1 MYEKC
6 VQVRVGRFLNLDLL
20 TNRYARSRVCTGTV
34 YHIPVHDSEKNTG
47 IYFLSCSRPFTIF
60 QVELFTQGVV
70 FFYITNNSLCKI
82 PFLVWFLVHKNAK
95 YFFLWI

>member
-34 YHIPVHDSEKNTG
+34 YHIPVHDS
-47 IYFLSCSRPFTIF
+47 
-60 QVELFTQGVV
+60 
-70 FFYITNNSLCKI
+70 
-82 PFLVWFLVHKNAK
+82 
-95 YFFLWI
+95 